1 MATLQCRRAEASL
14 KGAASSVAVAA
25 RVYELTLA
33 RAYLDKAREEASEA
47 NYGVAIQLAGASLR
61 ASTLGSRAYTGA
73 STRARTPEYGVTK
86 GRD

>member
-14 KGAASSVAVAA
+14 KSAASSVAVAA

-33 RAYLDKAREEASEA
+33 RAYLDKAREETSEA
-47 NYGVAIQLAGASLR
+47 NYGVAIELAGASQR
-61 ASTLGSRAYTGA
+61 A
-73 STRARTPEYGVTK
+73 STRARAPQYGRVTK